1 VTDPLGT
8 TVLGISAA
16 LGSSLSW
23 AMGTVLLKTV
33 GDGISSLAMTLAKG
47 AISLVLITVVLAV
60 SGLSPMGREALVLLS
75 LSGLLG
81 IAVSDT
87 CFFEALKDLGPLP
100 LVLVLLLGQV
110 LTVVFAVLFLGERPS
125 PAAWVGIGLVLCG
138 LGIVLTADLSGGSR
152 TGSMRGF
159 AFGLASLLSM
169 AVSTIIAKKAL
180 ADVSAMQ
187 ATFVR
192 MAAGTLGIFILGGA
206 TGRLGAWM
214 NPFADL
220 RVATRFF
227 LAVCVVTF
235 GGFWLSLLAI
245 KNLDVSLA
253 NTLIATEPV
262 FVLPLAA
269 IFLREKI
276 TGRAVAGTFV
286 AVAGIV
292 LICLEGKA

>member
-1 VTDPLGT
+1 MIDLPGLK
-8 TVLGISAA
+8 GIGILAA
-16 LGSSLSW
+16 LASSLSW

-47 AISLVLITVVLAV
+47 AISIVLIAAVLAL
-60 SGLSPMGREALVLLS
+60 SGVTPMGREALILLS
-75 LSGLLG
+75 LSGVLG

-87 CFFEALKDLGPLP
+87 CFFEALKGLGPLS
-100 LVLVLLLGQV
+100 LVLVMLLGQV
-110 LTVVFAVLFLGERPS
+110 LTVVFAVLFLGERPT
-125 PAAWVGIGLVLCG
+125 PAAWI
-138 LGIVLTADLSGGSR
+138 GIVLVMSGVGAVVTAGLSGRNR
-152 TGSMRGF
+152 TSGLRGF
-159 AFGLASLLSM
+159 AFGLISLLGM

-187 ATFVR
+187 ATLVR
-192 MAAGTLGIFILGGA
+192 MAAGTIGILVLGGA

-235 GGFWLSLLAI
+235 GGFWLSLFAI
-245 KNLDVSLA
+245 QSLDVSMA

-286 AVAGIV
+286 AVLGIV
-292 LICLEGKA
+292 LLCLN

>member
-1 VTDPLGT
+1 MKVI
-8 TVLGISAA
+8 GIAAA
-16 LGSSLSW
+16 LASSFSW
-23 AMGTVLLKTV
+23 ALGTVLLKSV
-33 GDGISSLAMTLAKG
+33 GNGISSLAMTLAKG
-47 AISLVLITVVLAV
+47 AISLVLIAVVLAF
-60 SGLSPMGREALVLLS
+60 SGFSPMGTEALVLLS

-81 IAVSDT
+81 IALSDT
-87 CFFEALKDLGPLP
+87 CFFEALKDLGPLS

-110 LTVVFAVLFLGERPS
+110 ATVIFAVVFLGERPS
-125 PAAWVGIGLVLCG
+125 PAAWIGIGLVMSG
-138 LGIVLTADLSGGSR
+138 LGVVLTADLSGGSR
-152 TGSMRGF
+152 TGGLRGI
-159 AFGLASLLSM
+159 AFGLVSLLSM

-180 ADVSAMQ
+180 TDVSAMQ

-192 MAAGTLGIFILGGA
+192 MASGTLGIFIIGGA
-206 TGRLGAWM
+206 TGRLGVWM
-214 NPFADL
+214 NPFADP
-220 RVATRFF
+220 RVATRFL
-227 LAVCVVTF
+227 LAACVVTF

-269 IFLREKI
+269 VFLREKI

-292 LICLEGKA
+292 LLCLAGKA

>member
-1 VTDPLGT
+1 MK
-8 TVLGISAA
+8 VLGISAA
-16 LGSSLSW
+16 LASSLSW
-23 AMGTVLLKTV
+23 AIGTVLLKTV

-47 AISLVLITVVLAV
+47 AISLVLIALVLAL

-81 IAVSDT
+81 IALSDT
-87 CFFEALKDLGPLP
+87 CFFEALKDLGPLS
-100 LVLVLLLGQV
+100 LVLVMLLGQA
-110 LTVVFAVLFLGERPS
+110 LTVVLAVLFLGERPS
-125 PAAWVGIGLVLCG
+125 PEAWAGIVLVLSG
-138 LGIVLTADLSGGSR
+138 VGIVLTADLSGGKR
-152 TGSMRGF
+152 TAGLRGI
-159 AFGLASLLSM
+159 AFGLISLLSM
-169 AVSTIIAKKAL
+169 AVSTVIAKKAL
-180 ADVSAMQ
+180 TGVSAMQ

-192 MAAGTLGIFILGGA
+192 MAAGTLGIFILGGV

-214 NPFADL
+214 NPFADR

-245 KNLDVSLA
+245 QSLDVSMA

-269 IFLREKI
+269 IVLREKI
-276 TGRAVAGTFV
+276 SGRSVAGTLV
-286 AVAGIV
+286 AVLGIV
-292 LICLEGKA
+292 LLCL

>member
-1 VTDPLGT
+1 MK
-8 TVLGISAA
+8 VLGILAA
-16 LGSSLSW
+16 LASSLSW
-23 AMGTVLLKTV
+23 AMGAVLLKTV

-47 AISLVLITVVLAV
+47 AISIVLIAVVLAL
-60 SGLSPMGREALVLLS
+60 SGLTPMGREALILLS

-87 CFFEALKDLGPLP
+87 CFFEALKGLGPLS
-100 LVLVLLLGQV
+100 LVLVMLLGQV
-110 LTVVFAVLFLGERPS
+110 LTVVFAVLFLGERPT
-125 PAAWVGIGLVLCG
+125 PAAWI
-138 LGIVLTADLSGGSR
+138 GIVLVMSGVGVVLTATLSGRNR
-152 TGSMRGF
+152 TAGLKGIG
-159 AFGLASLLSM
+159 FGLISLLAM

-192 MAAGTLGIFILGGA
+192 MAAGTLGIFVLGGA
-206 TGRLGAWM
+206 TGRLGAWV
-214 NPFADL
+214 NPFADR

-245 KNLDVSLA
+245 QSLDVSMA

-286 AVAGIV
+286 AVLGIV
-292 LICLEGKA
+292 LLCLG